1 MIMKGQSMKIV
12 VLIKQVPDTA
22 EERTL
27 VPATGWLDRDAA
39 DNVVD
44 EINER
49 ALEVA
54 LRVKDAD
61 KSTEVV
67 VLAMGPDEATK
78 AIRKALSMGADSG
91 IHVLDG
97 GLAGSDASR
106 TAAVLAAALRG
117 TSADVIL
124 AGNEST
130 DGRGGVVP
138 AMIAEHLGLPLVGGL
153 NAVEL
158 VGAAGSGKVSGERS
172 GDSGSLQVTAALPA
186 VVTVT
191 ERTAEARFPN
201 FKGIL
206 TAKRKPVATL
216 TLADLDVAVT
226 VAHAVVVS
234 HSERPAREAGRK
246 IEDDGTAGT
255 QLASYLIENH
265 LV

>member
-1 MIMKGQSMKIV
+1 MKIA

-39 DNVVD
+39 DNLVD

-61 KSTEVV
+61 KSTEIV
-67 VLAMGPDEATK
+67 VLSMGPDETTK
-78 AIRKALSMGADSG
+78 ALRKALSMGADSG

-97 GLAGSDASR
+97 GLAGSDAAR
-106 TAAVLAAALRG
+106 TAAVLAAALRS
-117 TSADVIL
+117 TNADVIL

-138 AMIAEHLGLPLVGGL
+138 AMIAEQLGLPLVGGL

-158 VGAAGSGKVSGERS
+158 GNGTVSGERS
-172 GDSGSLQVTAALPA
+172 GDSGSLQVTAQLPA

-206 TAKRKPVATL
+206 TAKRKPVTTL
-216 TLADLDVAVT
+216 SVADLDVAAT
-226 VAHAVVVS
+226 PAHAVVLS

-255 QLASYLIENH
+255 QLAGYLIENR

>member
-1 MIMKGQSMKIV
+1 MKIV

-39 DNVVD
+39 DNLVD

-61 KSTEVV
+61 KSTEIV
-67 VLAMGPDEATK
+67 VLSMGPDEATK

-97 GLAGSDASR
+97 GLAGSDAAR
-106 TAAVLAAALRG
+106 TAAVLAAALRS
-117 TSADVIL
+117 TNADVIV

-158 VGAAGSGKVSGERS
+158 GNGTVSGERS
-172 GDSGSLQVTAALPA
+172 GDSGSLQVTAQLPA

-206 TAKRKPVATL
+206 TAKRKPVTTL
-216 TLADLDVAVT
+216 SVADLDVAAT
-226 VAHAVVVS
+226 PAHAVVLS

-255 QLASYLIENH
+255 QLAGYLIENR

>member
-1 MIMKGQSMKIV
+1 MKIA

-39 DNVVD
+39 DNLVD

-61 KSTEVV
+61 KSTEIV
-67 VLAMGPDEATK
+67 VLSMGPDEATK

-97 GLAGSDASR
+97 GLAGSDAAR
-106 TAAVLAAALRG
+106 TAAVLAAALRS
-117 TSADVIL
+117 TNADVIV

-158 VGAAGSGKVSGERS
+158 GGGKVSGERS
-172 GDSGSLQVTAALPA
+172 GDSGSLQITAALPA

-206 TAKRKPVATL
+206 TAKRKPVTTL
-216 TLADLDVAVT
+216 SVADLDVAAT
-226 VAHAVVVS
+226 PAHAVVLS

-255 QLASYLIENH
+255 QLAGYLIENR

>member
-1 MIMKGQSMKIV
+1 MKIV

-22 EERTL
+22 DERTL
-27 VPATGWLDRDAA
+27 DPATGWLNRDAG
-39 DNVVD
+39 DNIVD

-49 ALEVA
+49 ALETA
-54 LRVKDAD
+54 LRVKDGD

-67 VLAMGPDEATK
+67 VLAMGPEEAAK

-91 IHVLDG
+91 IHILDG
-97 GLAGSDASR
+97 SLAGADAAR
-106 TAAVLAAALRG
+106 TAAVLAAALKG
-117 TSADVIL
+117 AGADVIV

-138 AMIAEHLGLPLVGGL
+138 AMVAEHLGLPLVGSL
-153 NAVEL
+153 ASLEL
-158 VGAAGSGKVSGERS
+158 APGKVSGERQGES
-172 GDSGSLQVTAALPA
+172 GTLSVSAALPA

-191 ERTAEARFPN
+191 ERSAEARFPN

-216 TLADLDVAVT
+216 SLSDLDVPATPAHT
-226 VAHAVVVS
+226 VIVS
-234 HSERPAREAGRK
+234 HSERPAR
-246 IEDDGTAGT
+246 TAGT
-255 QLASYLIENH
+255 KIVDEGNAGTLLADYLVENR

>member
-1 MIMKGQSMKIV
+1 MKIA

-27 VPATGWLDRDAA
+27 DPATGWLDREAA
-39 DNVVD
+39 DSLVD

-49 ALEVA
+49 ALETA

-67 VLAMGPDEATK
+67 VLAMGPEDAAK

-97 GLAGSDASR
+97 GLAGADAMR

-117 TSADVIL
+117 VNADVVL

-138 AMIAEHLGLPLVGGL
+138 AMVAEHLGLPLVGGL
-153 NAVEL
+153 NTVEL
-158 VGAAGSGKVSGERS
+158 GGSTVSGERS
-172 GDSGSLQVTAALPA
+172 SDTGSLNVSAPLPA

-191 ERTAEARFPN
+191 ERSAEARFPN

-206 TAKRKPVATL
+206 TAKRKPVTTL
-216 TLADLDVAVT
+216 SLAELDVPATPARAVILT
-226 VAHAVVVS
+226 
-234 HSERPAREAGRK
+234 HSERPPREAGRK
-246 IEDDGTAGT
+246 ITDDGTAGT
-255 QLASYLIENH
+255 QLAGYLIENR

>member
-1 MIMKGQSMKIV
+1 MKIV

-22 EERTL
+22 QERTL
-27 VPATGWLDRDAA
+27 APDTGWLDREAA

-61 KSTEVV
+61 KSTEIV

-91 IHVLDG
+91 IHVLDD
-97 GLAGSDASR
+97 GLAGSDAAR
-106 TAAVLAAALRG
+106 TAAVLAAALRS
-117 TSADVIL
+117 TSADVIV

-153 NAVEL
+153 SAVEL
-158 VGAAGSGKVSGERS
+158 GSGSVSGERS

-206 TAKRKPVATL
+206 TAKRKPVTTL
-216 TLADLDVAVT
+216 TLNDLDVAPT
-226 VAHAVVVS
+226 PAHAVVVS
-234 HSERPAREAGRK
+234 HNERPAREAGVK

-255 QLASYLIENH
+255 QLASYLFDYR

>member
-1 MIMKGQSMKIV
+1 MKIA

-39 DNVVD
+39 DNLVD

-61 KSTEVV
+61 KSTEIV
-67 VLAMGPDEATK
+67 VLSMGPDETTK
-78 AIRKALSMGADSG
+78 ALRKALSMGADSG

-97 GLAGSDASR
+97 GLAGSDAAR
-106 TAAVLAAALRG
+106 TAAVLAAALRS
-117 TSADVIL
+117 TNADVIV

-138 AMIAEHLGLPLVGGL
+138 AMIAEQLGLPLVGGL

-158 VGAAGSGKVSGERS
+158 GNGTVSGERS
-172 GDSGSLQVTAALPA
+172 GDSGSLQVTAQLPA

-206 TAKRKPVATL
+206 TAKRKPVTTL
-216 TLADLDVAVT
+216 SVADLDVAAT
-226 VAHAVVVS
+226 PAHAVVLS

-255 QLASYLIENH
+255 QLAGYLIENR

>member
-1 MIMKGQSMKIV
+1 MKIA

-27 VPATGWLDRDAA
+27 VPATGWLDRAAA
-39 DNVVD
+39 DSLVD

-49 ALEVA
+49 ALETA
-54 LRVKDAD
+54 LQVKDAD

-67 VLAMGPDEATK
+67 VLAMGPEEAAK

-97 GLAGSDASR
+97 GLAGADARR

-117 TSADVIL
+117 VNADVVL

-138 AMIAEHLGLPLVGGL
+138 AMVAEHLGLPLVGGL
-153 NAVEL
+153 NSVEL
-158 VGAAGSGKVSGERS
+158 GGGTVCGERS
-172 GDSGSLQVTAALPA
+172 SDTGSLNVSAPLPA

-191 ERTAEARFPN
+191 ERSAEARFPN

-206 TAKRKPVATL
+206 TAKRKPVTTLSLAELELPATP
-216 TLADLDVAVT
+216 AR
-226 VAHAVVVS
+226 AVVLA
-234 HSERPAREAGRK
+234 HSERPPREAGRK
-246 IEDDGTAGT
+246 ITDDGTAGT
-255 QLASYLIENH
+255 QLAGFLIENR

>member
-1 MIMKGQSMKIV
+1 MKIV
-12 VLIKQVPDTA
+12 VLIKQVPDTSR
-22 EERTL
+22 ERTL

-39 DNVVD
+39 ENLVD

-54 LRVKDAD
+54 LRVKDSD
-61 KSTEVV
+61 KSTEIT
-67 VLAMGPDEATK
+67 VLAMGPEEATK

-91 IHVLDG
+91 IHVLDD
-97 GLAGSDASR
+97 GLAGADATR
-106 TAAVLAAALRG
+106 TAAVLAAALRS
-117 TSADVIL
+117 TSADVIV

-138 AMIAEHLGLPLVGGL
+138 AMVAEHLGLPLVGGL
-153 NAVEL
+153 SAVDLGNAT
-158 VGAAGSGKVSGERS
+158 VSGTRE
-172 GDSGSLQVTAALPA
+172 GETGSLQISAQLPA

-206 TAKRKPVATL
+206 TAKRKPVTTL
-216 TLADLDVAVT
+216 SLADLDVAAT
-226 VAHAVVVS
+226 PARAVVVA

-246 IEDDGTAGT
+246 IVDDGAAGNL
-255 QLASYLIENH
+255 LAGYLIENH

>member
-1 MIMKGQSMKIV
+1 MKIA

-39 DNVVD
+39 DNLVD

-61 KSTEVV
+61 KSTEIV
-67 VLAMGPDEATK
+67 VLSMGPDEATK

-97 GLAGSDASR
+97 GLAGSDAAR
-106 TAAVLAAALRG
+106 TAAVLAAALRS
-117 TSADVIL
+117 TNADVIV

-158 VGAAGSGKVSGERS
+158 GNGTVSGERS
-172 GDSGSLQVTAALPA
+172 GDSGSLQVTAQLPA

-206 TAKRKPVATL
+206 TAKRKPVTTL
-216 TLADLDVAVT
+216 SVADLDVAAT
-226 VAHAVVVS
+226 PAHAVVLS

-255 QLASYLIENH
+255 QLAGYLIENR

>member
-1 MIMKGQSMKIV
+1 MKIA

-39 DNVVD
+39 DNLVD

-61 KSTEVV
+61 KSTEIV
-67 VLAMGPDEATK
+67 VLSMGPDEATK

-97 GLAGSDASR
+97 ELAGSDAAR
-106 TAAVLAAALRG
+106 TAAVLAAALRS
-117 TSADVIL
+117 TNADVIL

-138 AMIAEHLGLPLVGGL
+138 AMIAEQLGLPLVGGL

-158 VGAAGSGKVSGERS
+158 GNGTVSGERS
-172 GDSGSLQVTAALPA
+172 GDSGSLQITAALPA

-206 TAKRKPVATL
+206 TAKRKPVTTL
-216 TLADLDVAVT
+216 SVADLDVAAT
-226 VAHAVVVS
+226 PAHAVVLS

-255 QLASYLIENH
+255 QLAGYLIENR

>member
-1 MIMKGQSMKIV
+1 MKIA

-39 DNVVD
+39 DNLVD

-61 KSTEVV
+61 KSTEIV
-67 VLAMGPDEATK
+67 VLSMGPDETTK
-78 AIRKALSMGADSG
+78 ALRKALSMGADSG

-97 GLAGSDASR
+97 GLAGSDAAR
-106 TAAVLAAALRG
+106 TAAVLAAALRS
-117 TSADVIL
+117 TNADVIV

-138 AMIAEHLGLPLVGGL
+138 AMIAEQLGLPLVGGL

-158 VGAAGSGKVSGERS
+158 GNGTVSGERS
-172 GDSGSLQVTAALPA
+172 GDSGSLQVTAQLPA

-206 TAKRKPVATL
+206 TAKRKPVTTL
-216 TLADLDVAVT
+216 SVADLDVAAT
-226 VAHAVVVS
+226 PARAVVLS

-255 QLASYLIENH
+255 QLAGYLIENR

>member
-1 MIMKGQSMKIV
+1 MKIV

-22 EERTL
+22 QERTL
-27 VPATGWLDRDAA
+27 APDTGWLDREAA

-61 KSTEVV
+61 KSTEIV
-67 VLAMGPDEATK
+67 VLAMGPDEAAK

-91 IHVLDG
+91 IHVLDD
-97 GLAGSDASR
+97 GLAGSDAAR
-106 TAAVLAAALRG
+106 TAAVLAAALRS
-117 TSADVIL
+117 TSADVIV

-153 NAVEL
+153 SAVEL
-158 VGAAGSGKVSGERS
+158 GSESVSGERS

-206 TAKRKPVATL
+206 TAKRKPVTTL
-216 TLADLDVAVT
+216 TLNDLDVAPT
-226 VAHAVVVS
+226 PAHAVVVS
-234 HSERPAREAGRK
+234 HKERPAREAGVK

-255 QLASYLIENH
+255 QLASYLFDYR

>member
-1 MIMKGQSMKIV
+1 MKIV

-27 VPATGWLDRDAA
+27 DPVTGRLVRDGAA
-39 DNVVD
+39 NIVD

-54 LRVKDAD
+54 LRIKDAE

-67 VLAMGPDEATK
+67 VLTMGPEEAAK
-78 AIRKALSMGADSG
+78 AVRKALSMGADAG
-91 IHVLDG
+91 IHVLDDS
-97 GLAGSDASR
+97 LAGADATR
-106 TAAVLAAALRG
+106 TAAVLAAALR
-117 TSADVIL
+117 TTDADVIL

-138 AMIAEHLGLPLVGGL
+138 AMVAEHLGLPLVGSL
-153 NAVEL
+153 AAVEL
-158 VGAAGSGKVSGERS
+158 GPDRVSGERQGEHGTLTVS
-172 GDSGSLQVTAALPA
+172 AALPA

-206 TAKRKPVATL
+206 TAKRKPVTTL
-216 TLADLDVAVT
+216 SVGELEVPVNPART
-226 VAHAVVVS
+226 VVLTS
-234 HSERPAREAGRK
+234 SERPARVAGRK
-246 IEDDGTAGT
+246 IVDDGTAGT
-255 QLASYLIENH
+255 LLADYLIENR

>member
-1 MIMKGQSMKIV
+1 MKIA

-27 VPATGWLDRDAA
+27 DPATGWLDRDAA
-39 DNVVD
+39 DNLVD

-61 KSTEVV
+61 KSTEIV
-67 VLAMGPDEATK
+67 VLSMGPDEAAK

-97 GLAGSDASR
+97 GLAGSDAAR
-106 TAAVLAAALRG
+106 TAAVLAAALRR
-117 TSADVIL
+117 TNADVIL

-158 VGAAGSGKVSGERS
+158 GGGKVSGERS
-172 GDSGSLQVTAALPA
+172 GDSGSVQVTAQLPA

-206 TAKRKPVATL
+206 TAKRKPVTTL
-216 TLADLDVAVT
+216 SIADLDVA
-226 VAHAVVVS
+226 AAPARAVVLS

-246 IEDDGTAGT
+246 IDDDGTAGT
-255 QLASYLIENH
+255 QLAGYLIENR

>member
-1 MIMKGQSMKIV
+1 MKIV

-27 VPATGWLDRDAA
+27 APDTGWLDREAA

-67 VLAMGPDEATK
+67 VLAMGPEEASK

-97 GLAGSDASR
+97 GLSGSDAAR
-106 TAAVLAAALRG
+106 TAAVLAAALR
-117 TSADVIL
+117 TTEADVIV

-138 AMIAEHLGLPLVGGL
+138 AMVAEHLGLPLVGGL

-158 VGAAGSGKVSGERS
+158 GNGTVSGERS
-172 GDSGSLQVTAALPA
+172 GDSGSLQITAQLPA

-191 ERTAEARFPN
+191 ERTADARFPN

-206 TAKRKPVATL
+206 TAKRKPVSTL
-216 TLADLDVAVT
+216 TLADLDVAAT
-226 VAHAVVVS
+226 PAYAVVLA

-255 QLASYLIENH
+255 QLASYLIENR